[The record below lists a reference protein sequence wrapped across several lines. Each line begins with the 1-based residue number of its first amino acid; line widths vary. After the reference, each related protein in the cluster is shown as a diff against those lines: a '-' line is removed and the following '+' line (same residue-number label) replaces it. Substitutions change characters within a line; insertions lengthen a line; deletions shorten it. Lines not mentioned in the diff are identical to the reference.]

1 MFVPK
6 LFSVNDF
13 KELIQFIKK
22 HPFATVITA
31 NNNVPEATQVPIM
44 VDVVEGEI
52 VLSFHLANAN
62 SQCQAL
68 VANDQVLIQFVG
80 ANGYIS
86 SSWYK
91 EEDVST
97 WNYQTAHLRG
107 VSVAICEDDLLEDLR
122 KLTDYYEASKVNGR
136 VFNTLS
142 DATLHQVK
150 GITGFR
156 VHVTEAQ
163 LKYKLS
169 QNRSDA
175 DYSNIVLKLKENKDY
190 ELAYEME
197 QLRD

>member
-136 VFNTLS
+136 VVNT
-142 DATLHQVK
+142 
-150 GITGFR
+150 
-156 VHVTEAQ
+156 
-163 LKYKLS
+163 
-169 QNRSDA
+169 
-175 DYSNIVLKLKENKDY
+175 
-190 ELAYEME
+190 
-197 QLRD
+197 